1 MIQKD
6 SCRLRFVESKV
17 FSSQNVNRWS
27 RCEFIRLRMQYGT
40 EILQEIEYHST
51 ETFQTLS
58 HCEKVSFFVY
68 LLNNCYRIGLLKI
81 LQQVYFCR
89 YDNQKIVNSAL
100 HSVIP
105 TIKYFVIADKIA
117 DVIFTQIYL

>member
-1 MIQKD
+1 
-6 SCRLRFVESKV
+6 
-17 FSSQNVNRWS
+17 
-27 RCEFIRLRMQYGT
+27 MQYGT

-58 HCEKVSFFVY
+58 HYEKVSFFVY
-68 LLNNCYRIGLLKI
+68 LLNNCYRIGLLKKYYSRSI
-81 LQQVYFCR
+81 FAATIIK
-89 YDNQKIVNSAL
+89 KIVNSAL
-100 HSVIP
+100 QYVIP